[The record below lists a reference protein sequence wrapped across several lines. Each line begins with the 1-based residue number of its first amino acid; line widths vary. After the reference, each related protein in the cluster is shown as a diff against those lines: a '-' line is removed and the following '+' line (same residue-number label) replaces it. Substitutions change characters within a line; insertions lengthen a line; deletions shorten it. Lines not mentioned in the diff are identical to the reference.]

1 MDFKKD
7 FFFFKNWKRVCDV
20 INDSFK
26 GLKREG

>member
-7 FFFFKNWKRVCDV
+7 FFFKNWKRVCDV